1 MGNALATTLH
11 PAPWHRATVFGLG
24 ASGFSAVKYLA
35 ALGVEVAVQD
45 SRDVAPFYS
54 ELTRQFP
61 QVPVQLG
68 QFTTPNLG
76 RGDLAVV
83 SPGISLS
90 EPVIEKIRQQ
100 QVEIVG
106 DIELFVR
113 ACPAPMLAIT
123 GSNGK
128 TTVTTLVG
136 QMLAAQGLNAPVA
149 GNIGMPALDLLEG
162 AIPDVVVL
170 ELSSFQLEATDSLKA
185 KAAAILNLS
194 PDHMDRY
201 ATVAQ
206 YLHAKQRILNG
217 AITGIVSRDDP
228 TLQAMEVSGAAEIIS
243 FGLDAPLRAVDYGI
257 AADPHGDDWIVR
269 GDVRIL
275 PVASLSMTGRHNVMN
290 ALAALALIESAGYPA
305 NPAAL
310 AALSAFRGLPHR
322 CELVLEREGV
332 LWINDSKGTNPGAA
346 EAALV
351 GLDRPVVLIAGG
363 QSKDADFSTLAQ
375 AIQRY
380 ARQVLLI
387 GEDRVALAE
396 AIGDRVPV
404 TLADDLPQAVR
415 LAARWAQSGDAVL
428 FSPAC
433 ASFDM
438 FRDFAHR
445 GEVFSDLVR
454 EMIR

>member
-11 PAPWHRATVFGLG
+11 PAPWPRATVFGLG
-24 ASGFSAVKYLA
+24 ASGFSAVKYLVP
-35 ALGVEVAVQD
+35 LGVEVEVQD

-61 QVPVQLG
+61 HVPVQLG

-76 RGDLAVV
+76 RGDLVIV
-83 SPGISLS
+83 SPGIALS
-90 EPVIEKIRQQ
+90 EPVIEKARQQ

-113 ACPAPMLAIT
+113 ACPAPILAIT

-149 GNIGMPALDLLEG
+149 GNIGMPVLDLLEG
-162 AIPDVVVL
+162 PIPDLVVL
-170 ELSSFQLEATDSLKA
+170 ELSSFQLEATDSLEA
-185 KAAAILNLS
+185 KAAAVLNLS

-206 YLHAKQRILNG
+206 YLDAKRRILNG
-217 AITGIVSRDDP
+217 ANTGIVNRDDP
-228 TLQAMEVSGAAEIIS
+228 TLQIMDVSSAGQIIS
-243 FGLDAPLRAVDYGI
+243 FGLDAPLRSADYGV
-257 AADPHGDDWIVR
+257 ATDPDGDDWIVR
-269 GDVRIL
+269 GDARIL

-290 ALAALALIESAGYPA
+290 ALAALALIESAGYAISPPA
-305 NPAAL
+305 L
-310 AALSAFRGLPHR
+310 DALSAFRGLPHR
-322 CELVLEREGV
+322 CEPVLEHEGV
-332 LWINDSKGTNPGAA
+332 LWINDSKGTNPGAV
-346 EAALV
+346 EAALF

-363 QSKDADFSTLAQ
+363 QSKGADFRALAE

>member
-35 ALGVEVAVQD
+35 ALGVEVEVQD

-136 QMLAAQGLNAPVA
+136 QMLAAQGVNAPVA

>member
-1 MGNALATTLH
+1 MCNALATTLH

-35 ALGVEVAVQD
+35 ALGVEVEVQD

-113 ACPAPMLAIT
+113 ACRAPMLAIT

-269 GDVRIL
+269 GDARIL

-322 CELVLEREGV
+322 CELVREREGV

>member
-35 ALGVEVAVQD
+35 ALGVEVEVQD

-113 ACPAPMLAIT
+113 ACRAPMLAIT

>member
-35 ALGVEVAVQD
+35 ALGVEVEVQD

-275 PVASLSMTGRHNVMN
+275 PAASLSMTGRHNLMN

-305 NPAAL
+305 NPPAL

>member
-35 ALGVEVAVQD
+35 ALGVEVEAQD

-113 ACPAPMLAIT
+113 ACRAPMLAIT

-136 QMLAAQGLNAPVA
+136 QMLAAQGLHAPVA

>member
-24 ASGFSAVKYLA
+24 ASGFSAVRYLA
-35 ALGVEVAVQD
+35 ALGVEVEVQD

-113 ACPAPMLAIT
+113 ACRAPMLAIT

>member
-24 ASGFSAVKYLA
+24 ASGFSAVRYLA
-35 ALGVEVAVQD
+35 ALGVEVEVQD

-113 ACPAPMLAIT
+113 ACRAPMLAIT

-136 QMLAAQGLNAPVA
+136 QMLAAQGLHAPVA

-228 TLQAMEVSGAAEIIS
+228 TLQSMEVSGAAEIIS

-363 QSKDADFSTLAQ
+363 QAKDADFSTLAQ

>member
-35 ALGVEVAVQD
+35 ALGVEVEVQD

-305 NPAAL
+305 NPPAL

>member
-35 ALGVEVAVQD
+35 ALGVEVEVQD

>member
-363 QSKDADFSTLAQ
+363 QAKDADFSTLAQ

>member
-35 ALGVEVAVQD
+35 ALGVEVEVQD

-113 ACPAPMLAIT
+113 ACRAPMLAIT

-136 QMLAAQGLNAPVA
+136 QMLAAQGLHAPVA

>member
-35 ALGVEVAVQD
+35 ALGVEVEVQD

-136 QMLAAQGLNAPVA
+136 QMLAAQGLHAPVA

-257 AADPHGDDWIVR
+257 AAEPHGDDWIVR
-269 GDVRIL
+269 GDSRIL

-387 GEDRVALAE
+387 G
-396 AIGDRVPV
+396 
-404 TLADDLPQAVR
+404 
-415 LAARWAQSGDAVL
+415 
-428 FSPAC
+428 
-433 ASFDM
+433 
-438 FRDFAHR
+438 
-445 GEVFSDLVR
+445 
-454 EMIR
+454 

>member
-1 MGNALATTLH
+1 MGNALATILH
-11 PAPWHRATVFGLG
+11 PAPWSRATVFGLG
-24 ASGFSAVKYLA
+24 ASGFSTVKYLV
-35 ALGVEVAVQD
+35 ALGVEVEVQD

-305 NPAAL
+305 NPPAL

>member
-11 PAPWHRATVFGLG
+11 AAPWHRATVFGLG

-35 ALGVEVAVQD
+35 ALGVEVEVQD
-45 SRDVAPFYS
+45 SRAVAPFHS
-54 ELTRQFP
+54 ELTRQLP
-61 QVPVQLG
+61 DVPVQLG
-68 QFTTPNLG
+68 EFTVPRLG

-90 EPVIEKIRQQ
+90 EPVIEKISQQ

-113 ACPAPMLAIT
+113 ACSAPILAIT

-136 QMLAAQGLNAPVA
+136 QMLAAQGVNGPVA

-162 AIPDVVVL
+162 PMPEAVVL
-170 ELSSFQLEATDSLKA
+170 ELSSFQLETTDSLKA
-185 KAAAILNLS
+185 KAASVLNLS

-206 YLHAKQRILNG
+206 YLHAKERILNG
-217 AITGIVSRDDP
+217 ATTAIFNRDDP
-228 TLQAMEVSGAAEIIS
+228 ALASMDASGAVDAIS
-243 FGLDAPLRAVDYGI
+243 FGLDAPLRATDYGI
-257 AADPHGDDWIVR
+257 AVDSDGGEWIVR
-269 GDVRIL
+269 GDAKII

-290 ALAALALIESAGYPA
+290 ALAALALIESAGYPV
-305 NPAAL
+305 NPSGLDAL
-310 AALSAFRGLPHR
+310 LAFRGLPHR
-322 CELVLEREGV
+322 CEPVLEREGV

-387 GEDRVALAE
+387 GEDRMALAE

-404 TLADDLPQAVR
+404 TLADDLSQAVR
-415 LAARWAQSGDAVL
+415 LAARWAQSGDAVV

-438 FRDFAHR
+438 FKDFAHR
-445 GEVFSDLVR
+445 GEVFSALVR
-454 EMIR
+454 ELIG

>member
-305 NPAAL
+305 NPPAL

-363 QSKDADFSTLAQ
+363 QAKDADFSTLAQ

>member
-1 MGNALATTLH
+1 MGNALAPTLH

-113 ACPAPMLAIT
+113 ACRAPMLAIT

-201 ATVAQ
+201 ATVSQ

>member
-113 ACPAPMLAIT
+113 ACRAPMLAIT

>member
-35 ALGVEVAVQD
+35 ALGVEVEVQD

-136 QMLAAQGLNAPVA
+136 QMLAAQG
-149 GNIGMPALDLLEG
+149 
-162 AIPDVVVL
+162 
-170 ELSSFQLEATDSLKA
+170 
-185 KAAAILNLS
+185 
-194 PDHMDRY
+194 
-201 ATVAQ
+201 
-206 YLHAKQRILNG
+206 
-217 AITGIVSRDDP
+217 
-228 TLQAMEVSGAAEIIS
+228 
-243 FGLDAPLRAVDYGI
+243 
-257 AADPHGDDWIVR
+257 
-269 GDVRIL
+269 
-275 PVASLSMTGRHNVMN
+275 
-290 ALAALALIESAGYPA
+290 
-305 NPAAL
+305 
-310 AALSAFRGLPHR
+310 
-322 CELVLEREGV
+322 
-332 LWINDSKGTNPGAA
+332 
-346 EAALV
+346 
-351 GLDRPVVLIAGG
+351 
-363 QSKDADFSTLAQ
+363 
-375 AIQRY
+375 
-380 ARQVLLI
+380 
-387 GEDRVALAE
+387 
-396 AIGDRVPV
+396 
-404 TLADDLPQAVR
+404 
-415 LAARWAQSGDAVL
+415 
-428 FSPAC
+428 
-433 ASFDM
+433 
-438 FRDFAHR
+438 
-445 GEVFSDLVR
+445 
-454 EMIR
+454 